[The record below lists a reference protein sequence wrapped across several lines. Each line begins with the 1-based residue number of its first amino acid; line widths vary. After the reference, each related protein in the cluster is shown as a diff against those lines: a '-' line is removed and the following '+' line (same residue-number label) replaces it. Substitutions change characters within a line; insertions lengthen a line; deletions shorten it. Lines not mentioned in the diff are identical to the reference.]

1 MFKQRNES
9 FVCIN
14 CNKKVKSH
22 PSSCRDHCNHCL
34 FGLHVDNDPGDRLN
48 PRRGVLEPVG
58 LRKKGGKEQIVFKCQ
73 KCHDTAYC
81 IVSLDDNFNAILE
94 LTLVEY

>member
-1 MFKQRNES
+1 MFKQRNEG

-22 PSSCRDHCNHCL
+22 PSSSRDHCNHCL
-34 FGLHVDNDPGDRLN
+34 FGLHVDNEPGDRLN
-48 PRRGVLEPVG
+48 SCRGVLEPVG
-58 LRKKGGKEQIVFKCQ
+58 LRKKKGKEQVIFRCR
-73 KCHDTAYC
+73 KCHEQVYC
-81 IVSLDDNFNAILE
+81 ITAPDDNFDVILE

>member
-1 MFKQRNES
+1 MFKKRNES

-34 FGLHVDNDPGDRLN
+34 FGLHVDVDPGDRASN
-48 PRRGVLEPVG
+48 CKGILEPVG
-58 LRKKGGKEQIVFKCQ
+58 IRKKNGKEQIVYKCG
-73 KCHDTAYC
+73 KCKELRYC
-81 IVSLDDNFNAILE
+81 KISPDDNFEIILN
-94 LTLVEY
+94 LTLVDF